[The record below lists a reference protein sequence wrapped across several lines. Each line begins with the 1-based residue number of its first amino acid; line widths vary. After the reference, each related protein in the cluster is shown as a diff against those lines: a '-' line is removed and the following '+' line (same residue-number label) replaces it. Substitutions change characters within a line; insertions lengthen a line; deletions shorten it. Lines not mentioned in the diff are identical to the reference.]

1 MQGTE
6 TIASAC
12 SKDYYQQGDAVLLQ
26 QCLERN
32 EQAWSALLQR
42 YGNIIYSIA
51 WRSNLSSEEV
61 ARVFQSVWL
70 TLIQNLDLVH
80 QEPRLTRWLVTR
92 TLHESL
98 RVGEE
103 RQGNYRCDT
112 HPVLSEKE
120 ITELE
125 QERLLWQALS
135 SMAAPCQELL
145 KRLLYDK
152 HSWLCQHAA
161 KPTPTTCGIEP
172 NIRCC
177 LAKLLATLKEL
188 GF

>member
-1 MQGTE
+1 MQATE
-6 TIASAC
+6 TVASAC

-51 WRSNLSSEEV
+51 WRLGLSPEEA

-70 TLIQNLDLVH
+70 TLMQKLDLVH
-80 QEPRLTRWLVTR
+80 QEPRLTRWLVTQ
-92 TLHESL
+92 TLHECL
-98 RVGEE
+98 RVSQE
-103 RQGNYRCDT
+103 RQGNQRCET
-112 HPVLSEKE
+112 QPVLSEKE

-145 KRLLYDK
+145 KRVLYDK
-152 HSWLCQHAA
+152 QTGLCRQAA
-161 KPTPTTCGIEP
+161 EPTPATCGIKP
-172 NIRCC
+172 TIRCC